1 MTKTTI
7 EFIANFG
14 LWLTIVT
21 LLSFSVVNIAVIIER
36 IVFFR
41 RNKASSFHEIL
52 IAVRERI
59 LESRFSDVAEI
70 LRDRNFSA
78 AHIVRSAL
86 TYIQT
91 RNGKSIEVLP
101 LELTLDNA
109 VAKERIRIEK
119 HIWSLGTIGAIGPLV
134 GLFGTVLGIM
144 RSFAEIAMRGNS
156 GQGVVEVAAGG
167 IWESL
172 YTTAFGILV
181 AVPALIAYNYF
192 VKRSRVEFEMLD
204 NFSNDVIAIASEYNE
219 RKAK

>member
-7 EFIANFG
+7 DLIANIG
-14 LWLTIVT
+14 LWITIVM
-21 LLSFSVVNIAVIIER
+21 LLTFSVVNIGVIIER
-36 IVFFR
+36 IIFFR
-41 RNKASSFHEIL
+41 RNKADSFNDLLLAI
-52 IAVRERI
+52 RERM
-59 LESRFSDVAEI
+59 LESKFSDTVEI
-70 LRDRNFSA
+70 MRGRNYSA
-78 AHIVRSAL
+78 AYIIQSSL
-86 TYIQT
+86 GYIQT
-91 RNGKSIEVLP
+91 RAGKVIEMLP

-109 VAKERIRIEK
+109 VARERIRIEK
-119 HIWSLGTIGAIGPLV
+119 HIWALGTIGAIGPLV

-192 VKRSRVEFEMLD
+192 VKRSRIEVEMLE
-204 NFSNDVIAIASEYNE
+204 NCANDMIALSSEYNG
-219 RKAK
+219 KLNQ